1 MIPPLKPIPNYPGF
15 SVSQDGV
22 VYSSRQDRRKGFPKL
37 VKVNPRGKVAL
48 TGPGYQKVRDPMEI
62 AREVW
67 KLN

>member
-15 SVSQDGV
+15 SVSREGV
-22 VYSSRQDRRKGFPKL
+22 IFSSRNNTKTGYPKP
-37 VKVNPRGKVAL
+37 VKVNPRGKVTL
-48 TGPGYQKVRDPMEI
+48 TGPGYQKVRDPMEV